1 MVGKLGVS
9 GIREAFGTALRVFRN
24 LSDDF
29 PDSSGRPPDDHPVS
43 MSHTA
48 VVITVSYSIALVIG
62 SAIAIAVWRSTL
74 HADGRV
80 DRETWSRR
88 ETVWLFVV
96 LGSLFALLLGTIFY
110 VPYGKSAGPNKQV
123 VRVTAVQF
131 AWAID
136 PPTVKADLPVEFQI
150 GSRDVNHGFGVYD
163 PNGTFVTQVQVVP
176 GEMQKLVWTFK
187 KPGTY
192 KILCLEF
199 CGANHHEMV
208 AELEVKRR

>member
-1 MVGKLGVS
+1 
-9 GIREAFGTALRVFRN
+9 
-24 LSDDF
+24 
-29 PDSSGRPPDDHPVS
+29 

-74 HADGRV
+74 NADGQV
-80 DRETWSRR
+80 DRATWTRR
-88 ETVWLFVV
+88 ETTWLFVV
-96 LGSLFALLLGTIFY
+96 LGGLFALLLGTIFY
-110 VPYGKSAGPNKQV
+110 VPYGRSAGPNKQV

-136 PPTVKADLPVEFQI
+136 PPTVKANRPVEFQI
-150 GSRDVNHGFGVYD
+150 GSRDVNHGFGLYD

-176 GEMQKLVWTFK
+176 GHMQKLVWTFK

-199 CGANHHEMV
+199 CGVHHHEMI
-208 AELEVKRR
+208 AELKVTPS

>member
-1 MVGKLGVS
+1 
-9 GIREAFGTALRVFRN
+9 
-24 LSDDF
+24 
-29 PDSSGRPPDDHPVS
+29 

-48 VVITVSYSIALVIG
+48 VVITVSYSIALVLG
-62 SAIAIAVWRSTL
+62 AAISIAVWRSTL
-74 HADGRV
+74 HGEETI
-80 DRETWSRR
+80 DRATWSRR
-88 ETVWLFVV
+88 ETAWLFIV
-96 LGSLFALLLGTIFY
+96 LAGLVALLLGTIFY

-136 PPTVKADLPVEFQI
+136 PPSVKANVPVEFQI

-163 PNGTFVTQVQVVP
+163 PHGTFVTQVQVVP
-176 GEMQKLVWTFK
+176 GHMQKLVWTFK

-199 CGANHHEMV
+199 CGAHHHEMI
-208 AELEVKRR
+208 AELEVRRS